1 MRSNLESRSVTVQEP
16 LDYRTPPRKTL
27 FKALSGGGAVAC
39 SILHQRITSK
49 DYQKPQ
55 TIPKTGRQKEV
66 DAQHL
71 ESA

>member
-1 MRSNLESRSVTVQEP
+1 MEHFALKSRSVTVQEP
-16 LDYRTPPRKTL
+16 LHHRTPSGKTL

-55 TIPKTGRQKEV
+55 TIPRQKEV